1 MKKEETKLNPVEV
14 LEKFMELAKVDENG
28 SVENYTEV
36 VSQLAQKYGVPESR
50 INRELK
56 GLSISKRTHGSKSDA
71 RLMPKIERNA
81 KIVQLYMAG
90 KDTSAIALEVGL
102 THTRVGQIV
111 REQLG
116 KHVRNNSLEPVLDVI
131 KMDIER
137 GMSHKDIM
145 EKHGA
150 SVLRKIKSNLG
161 FNVFDA
167 CVSKRNEEIYQEY
180 KRSGKTAM
188 ELAEQYGLTR
198 DHVYGILHKYGVRSK
213 PTKQEYDERNRN
225 IVAMFLGGKS
235 SLDIALEYG
244 MTVTNVNI
252 ILSNK
257 GARKIK
263 KSGKKQS
270 KSK

>member
-1 MKKEETKLNPVEV
+1 MKKEETKLNPIEV
-14 LEKFMELAKVDENG
+14 LEKFMELMRTDEND

-36 VSQLAQKYGVPESR
+36 VSQLSQKYGVPESR

-56 GLSISKRTHGSKSDA
+56 ELGISKRTHGSKSDS
-71 RLMPKIERNA
+71 RLMPKMERNA
-81 KIVQLYMAG
+81 KIIELYMAG
-90 KDTSAIALEVGL
+90 KDPSTIALEVGL

-111 REQLG
+111 REHLG
-116 KHVRNNSLEPVLDVI
+116 KHVRNNSLEPLLDEI
-131 KMDIER
+131 KLDIES

-145 EKHGA
+145 DKHGA

-167 CVSKRNEEIYQEY
+167 CVSKRNDEIYQEH

-198 DHVYGILHKYGVRSK
+198 DHVYGILHKYGVRTK
-213 PTKQEYDERNRN
+213 PTKQEYDERNRS
-225 IVAMFLGGKS
+225 IVELFLAGKTS
-235 SLDIALEYG
+235 FDIALEYD

-252 ILSNK
+252 ILANK
-257 GARKIK
+257 GARKMKNSKIK
-263 KSGKKQS
+263 K
-270 KSK
+270 